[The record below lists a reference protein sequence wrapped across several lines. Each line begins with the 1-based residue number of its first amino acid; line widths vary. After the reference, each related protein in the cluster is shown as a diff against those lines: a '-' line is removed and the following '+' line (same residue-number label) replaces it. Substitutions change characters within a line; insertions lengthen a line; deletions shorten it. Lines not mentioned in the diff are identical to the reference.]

1 MMNGKRT
8 ATVPVVQAVV
18 PAPAVSPVARPGGP
32 AAARDRLLRLPQ
44 PTGPTVERSGHD
56 DRGRE
61 RLTVWILAAILVI
74 VLLGQAATAILLEV
88 HTPTQEVR
96 YLTTDTYRVEG
107 WPVEWKV
114 RLEIR
119 GEPVVV
125 SVWSEREAVRLE
137 DAFGGRG
144 ELD

>member
-1 MMNGKRT
+1 
-8 ATVPVVQAVV
+8 VV
-18 PAPAVSPVARPGGP
+18 
-32 AAARDRLLRLPQ
+32 
-44 PTGPTVERSGHD
+44 RSGHD

-74 VLLGQAATAILLEV
+74 VLLGQAATAILREV